1 MSQALIRVPK
11 PTAITASSS
20 SPSETKAP
28 RPLTEELVAEVL
40 KGRGL
45 LGWLRV
51 ARVTRV
57 LGLLSL
63 YLYLDSYD
71 IRAEFNRRH
80 LTRVNESTSASS
92 FRRRSIYTIF
102 DKSVRLI
109 RWFVFRGS
117 DGTTNKSAR
126 LEHQAKWLSR
136 NLIGLGPTFIKI
148 GQALGTRADLLPL
161 PYVKELSR
169 LQDQVPAFP
178 TAEAFTA
185 IERELGRPLQEAY
198 AEID

>member
-1 MSQALIRVPK
+1 MSQAIIRVPK

-51 ARVTRV
+51 ARVARV

-80 LTRVNESTSASS
+80 MVRLNQASEDGNFRQRAAA
-92 FRRRSIYTIF
+92 FRRQVIHTVF
-102 DKSVRLI
+102 DSSARLV

-117 DGTTNKSAR
+117 DGSTNKSAR

-136 NLIGLGPTFIKI
+136 NLIALGPTFIKI

-161 PYVKELSR
+161 PYVKELST
-169 LQDQVPAFP
+169 LQDRVPAFS
-178 TAEAFTA
+178 TAEAFA
-185 IERELGRPLQEAY
+185 IVES
-198 AEID
+198 